1 MFTGIGVVVMYA
13 ALGCGWLI
21 LKTDDGLQSKMYEL
35 MPKLIIALFIIFAAV
50 SLYTPYSQPAIAA
63 KWFTVPQLI
72 YFSPVPILV
81 IIFTVLTWRACLN
94 RNEHKPF
101 LYTLVLMFLAY
112 SGFVITLWP
121 NIIPP
126 SVTIWEAAAPRNSQM
141 FALIGAVVMI
151 PIILAYTFWG
161 YWIFRDKV
169 RVGDQGYH

>member
-1 MFTGIGVVVMYA
+1 MDADINA
-13 ALGCGWLI
+13 AHNI
-21 LKTDDGLQSKMYEL
+21 SDRHFDKE
-35 MPKLIIALFIIFAAV
+35 I

-126 SVTIWEAAAPRNSQM
+126 TISIWQAAAPEKFQKPW
-141 FALIGAVVMI
+141 ALSRTSMPLLPHADAVYPLTYRVQD
-151 PIILAYTFWG
+151 
-161 YWIFRDKV
+161 IFSA
-169 RVGDQGYH
+169 